1 MMRNL
6 ERLRRQREKIAKVQ
20 RVINDVYQE
29 CLKGD
34 QEDAG
39 RMMDAIGN
47 AWNHLQ
53 RANECLRGLEKEG
66 DEV

>member
-1 MMRNL
+1 MTNL
-6 ERLRRQREKIAKVQ
+6 ESLRRQREKIAKVQ
-20 RVINDVYQE
+20 RIINDIYQE

-53 RANECLRGLEKEG
+53 MANNSLRRLEKEG